1 MSTVTIVYGI
11 ILSTIIVLFFVG
23 VSRYIHK
30 WKEGVAKLNHI
41 EEELSDLM
49 LHHGKK
55 KVYF

>member
-1 MSTVTIVYGI
+1 MSTVAIVYGI

-30 WKEGVAKLNHI
+30 WIEGVAKLNHI

-49 LHHGKK
+49 LHHGK
-55 KVYF
+55 